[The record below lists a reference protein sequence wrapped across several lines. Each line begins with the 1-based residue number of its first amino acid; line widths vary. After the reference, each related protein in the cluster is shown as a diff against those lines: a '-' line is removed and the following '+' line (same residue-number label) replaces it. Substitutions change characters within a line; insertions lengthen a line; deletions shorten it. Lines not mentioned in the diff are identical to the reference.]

1 MGYLVN
7 FMENQSISARDIN
20 DISTSLGGVSTEFE
34 DGKLYG
40 VTDLNQISCSLIGK
54 GVGSGCELF
63 LQEEG
68 VLIGQGELF
77 MSDGKRVAI
86 DEEGILLP
94 VVQGVTNYV
103 WFEQDPVLGTLT
115 PKCTQEEPG
124 GEDFVR
130 LGEITP
136 GGEIAGKSDRA
147 VMKNSHLGLNHM
159 EEYSF
164 TYRFNPGETGE
175 ALVFEAE
182 PEQVGCR
189 FAIITAEKDSTETIK
204 SNHFCGYV
212 DLLTGKS
219 FGISSTTP
227 SKTYDKN
234 WAYISQS
241 EESGSVYTGYTSRD
255 RKDYY
260 NVLRISLGTDNVLR
274 VYMRSIS
281 ASTSGTESLPYS
293 QTITI
298 KLC

>member
-7 FMENQSISARDIN
+7 FLENQTVCARDMN
-20 DISTSLGGVSTEFE
+20 DISTSLGGVTTDFE
-34 DGKLYG
+34 DGRLYG

-54 GVGSGCELF
+54 GVASGCGLF

-68 VLIGQGELF
+68 VLISQGELF
-77 MSDGKRVAI
+77 MSDGKRVII

-94 VVQGVTNYV
+94 IVQGVTNYV
-103 WFEQDPVLGTLT
+103 WFYQDTVLGTLT
-115 PKCTQEEPG
+115 PKCTQEEPS

-136 GGEIAGKSDRA
+136 EGEISGKSDRA

-164 TYRFNPGETGE
+164 TYQFKPGESKET
-175 ALVFEAE
+175 LIFEAE

-189 FAIITAEKDSTETIK
+189 FAIITAENDSTETIK

-227 SKTYDKN
+227 AKTYDRN
-234 WAYISQS
+234 WAHISRS
-241 EESGSVYTGYTSRD
+241 EEAGSVYTGYTSRD
-255 RKDYY
+255 RKDYF
-260 NVLRISLGTDNVLR
+260 NALRISLGTDNVLR
-274 VYMRSIS
+274 VYMRSVS
-281 ASTSGTESLPYS
+281 AGTSGTELLPYS
-293 QTITI
+293 QAVTI